1 MRPTTSSTWASASSW
16 VSFSF
21 LTRLPIWPAV
31 TLRASSMPASTSS
44 WLMSLSTTSIPDAA
58 TVCAICPPMVPAPT
72 TAALNTN
79 IQSPISALVRRGRL
93 SEPGLILRLH
103 GEAAEGAAQRV
114 AQGAADEEH
123 VGDRPERPVLG
134 QLVVELGG
142 HPGPALGRLEARPL
156 GAVEGVV
163 VHLGGEASL

>member
-58 TVCAICPPMVPAPT
+58 MVCAICPPMVPAPT

-79 IQSPISALVRRGRL
+79 IQSPISALVRGGRL
-93 SEPGLILRLH
+93 SEPGFILRLH
-103 GEAAEGAAQRV
+103 GEAAERAAQRV
-114 AQGAADEEH
+114 AQGTADEEH
-123 VGDRPERPVLG
+123 VGERSQGAVLG
-134 QLVVELGG
+134 QLVLELCR
-142 HPGPALGRLEARPL
+142 HLAPALGRLEACPL
-156 GAVEGVV
+156 GAMQRLV
-163 VHLGGEASL
+163 